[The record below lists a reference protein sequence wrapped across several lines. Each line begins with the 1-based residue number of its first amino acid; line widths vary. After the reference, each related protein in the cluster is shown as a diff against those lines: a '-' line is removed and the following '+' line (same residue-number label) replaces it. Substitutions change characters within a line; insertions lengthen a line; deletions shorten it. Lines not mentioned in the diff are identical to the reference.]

1 MTSTRVPLLEAPGA
15 NRTQFRPRLSQT
27 GAKFGYDLRGPP
39 AVAPIE
45 ATEASRT
52 REGPK
57 SLQENGLGL
66 SETHPRAHHRSRKNV
81 SEGHGKR
88 RFWVAFAWH
97 SRAFLRGIRW
107 HSLAFAGIR
116 RHSPSVRAHGAMV
129 FPRFLPSDQLKKLR
143 EQTPFKILKRV
154 SEVWCTALTT
164 NEREVLLG
172 V

>member
-1 MTSTRVPLLEAPGA
+1 MPWDFRERTPEHTTRAE
-15 NRTQFRPRLSQT
+15 
-27 GAKFGYDLRGPP
+27 
-39 AVAPIE
+39 
-45 ATEASRT
+45 
-52 REGPK
+52 
-57 SLQENGLGL
+57 
-66 SETHPRAHHRSRKNV
+66 KNV
-81 SEGHGKR
+81 SEGHGNG

-129 FPRFLPSDQLKKLR
+129 FPRFLPSARLKKLR

-154 SEVWCTALTT
+154 SEVWCTALAVT
-164 NEREVLLG
+164 EREVLLG